1 VAIQR
6 RGHAVVCGASMGGLL
21 AARVLADAYG
31 SVTVVERDVLPEVAA
46 QRRGV
51 PQGRHLHALLRRGS
65 AVLEE
70 LLPGL
75 FEELVASGANVIDG
89 TDASVIRAQVGDH
102 LLCRSG
108 MFADPDSLVT
118 QVASRPLLEAHVR
131 RRVRALPNVAFLDN
145 HDVVEPI
152 LGQADRVTAV
162 RVVNRDAGPEQ
173 LLEAD
178 LVVDATGRAARTPA
192 FLAAHGYP
200 MPPEQKYAVGLS
212 YSSQFFRVP
221 DGALAEKLVLTAP
234 TLERP
239 TGAGL
244 LAYEHGTVIMTLIG
258 IAGHRLPTDLPGMM
272 ALASELL
279 PDTITGALR
288 AAEPQGG
295 VTAQHYPT
303 SVWRRYDKMK
313 RFPKG
318 LAVIGDA
325 VCSFNPVYGQ
335 GMTSSAIQA
344 KALRDCLIDDDADNL
359 SRLYFRSAA
368 KKIAPI
374 WQANRLNDFAVT
386 PVHGWRSIPQR
397 LLNWQLDKVMA
408 AASNDLA
415 VTEVFLHV
423 LGLTAPTSRLLRPS
437 MMLRVI
443 NGNCRSVRNM
453 HESNMEGYR

>member
-1 VAIQR
+1 
-6 RGHAVVCGASMGGLL
+6 
-21 AARVLADAYG
+21 
-31 SVTVVERDVLPEVAA
+31 
-46 QRRGV
+46 
-51 PQGRHLHALLRRGS
+51 
-65 AVLEE
+65 
-70 LLPGL
+70 
-75 FEELVASGANVIDG
+75 
-89 TDASVIRAQVGDH
+89 
-102 LLCRSG
+102 
-108 MFADPDSLVT
+108 
-118 QVASRPLLEAHVR
+118 
-131 RRVRALPNVAFLDN
+131 
-145 HDVVEPI
+145 
-152 LGQADRVTAV
+152 
-162 RVVNRDAGPEQ
+162 
-173 LLEAD
+173 
-178 LVVDATGRAARTPA
+178 
-192 FLAAHGYP
+192 

-258 IAGHRLPTDLPGMM
+258 IAGHRLPTDLPAMM

-279 PDTITGALR
+279 PDRITGALR
-288 AAEPQGG
+288 AAEPQGD

-335 GMTSSAIQA
+335 GMTSSALQA
-344 KALRDCLIDDDADNL
+344 KALRDCLIDNDADNL
-359 SRLYFRSAA
+359 SRIYFRSAA

-443 NGNCRSVRNM
+443 NGNCRSIRNT
-453 HESNMEGYR
+453 HKSNMEGYR